1 MSADLSDL
9 SYSVKYGSVIIT
21 DCKTTAA
28 GELEI
33 PALIGEVP
41 VTKIGS
47 AAFRGCSNLT
57 SIVIPDGV
65 TTIGDESFYS
75 CSLLATITVP
85 DGVISIGE
93 SAFRYCNS
101 LTSINLP
108 EGITSIGD
116 SAFHNCGS
124 LSDILIPST
133 VTQIGER
140 AFRDCKNL
148 ARIVIP
154 AGVSS
159 VERLAFYGCTSLR
172 QVHID
177 GELPAFGSNVFG
189 GSANS
194 YITYS
199 GDQTMVAGRPSF
211 SPSQLFEVNNLRETI
226 KVKDAQIAQL
236 ATRPSVQEI
245 QDARAGSIIMRKD
258 EETGKAKLQFRIEQ
272 TDNFESWDPYEGG
285 ELSVSD
291 DGGFEL
297 LLPLDADKI
306 WLRVGMDGEAPES
319 FDSGR
324 EGGDLGGI
332 DFGDL
337 LNGGGFPGVD
347 IGGDNKEGDKV
358 EDKDSEGEGDG
369 EGDGENS
376 GGLGNINL
384 GDLNLDGIDLENI
397 NLEDL
402 NLEGVNLEDLNLGGL
417 DLGNLNLGDLN
428 LEGLNLDEIEINPL
442 QLVQLALLFNQFISD
457 VSDVIGVDLTS
468 IFQSGA
474 GGEDGEGGDGVVV
487 DPGPDPDG
495 GDNGGG
501 IDLGDIDLGDIDLG
515 DIDLGDIDLGDID
528 LGDIDLGDI
537 DLGDI
542 DFGGLDQLFNGISIL
557 PEAGA
562 E

>member
-369 EGDGENS
+369 ENS

-495 GDNGGG
+495 GDNGGDNGGG
-501 IDLGDIDLGDIDLG
+501 IDLGDIDL
-515 DIDLGDIDLGDID
+515 
-528 LGDIDLGDI
+528 
-537 DLGDI
+537 
-542 DFGGLDQLFNGISIL
+542 GGLDQLFNGISIL

>member
-1 MSADLSDL
+1 MKFPSSLILWIALLMSSGKLMSADLSDL

-75 CSLLATITVP
+75 CSLLAAITVP

-369 EGDGENS
+369 EGDGEGENS

-442 QLVQLALLFNQFISD
+442 QLVQLALLFNQFLSD

-495 GDNGGG
+495 GDNGG
-501 IDLGDIDLGDIDLG
+501 DIDLGDIDL
-515 DIDLGDIDLGDID
+515 
-528 LGDIDLGDI
+528 
-537 DLGDI
+537 
-542 DFGGLDQLFNGISIL
+542 GGLDQLFNGISIL